1 MFSFNFC
8 GCRFLSVRPV
18 SIKFPSTFVRIE
30 TKRPFSLGLST
41 LSRLKGSHGRISL
54 RDKSFN
60 YQTKRLPQS
69 KSTTR
74 SAVVPVSGV
83 RNFSRIFLRC
93 GLFTFFSINTVFAGT
108 MIWSYENWKSY
119 TSRYQKGEL
128 RKLLRNSF
136 TSIVGRPPKST
147 DIFWAIAF
155 VNLVVFL
162 GNNSRR
168 VGTTFLRY
176 FANSPFGPWPA
187 TSMVLSIFSHQMFFH
202 MFINMYVLHN
212 FTQPLVRL
220 LGMEQFFA
228 VFLGGGIFASFLS
241 VLAKAIM
248 RSPIPSIGAS
258 GAVCAALGTFCMLE
272 PQAQLCVPLLVN
284 IMPHSFSAGSTCWA
298 ILAFEACGAILLVRR
313 SPIDHAAHLG
323 GLLFG
328 MYYGMEGKEVV
339 WKHRNTII
347 GVWQRF
353 KGEKGKSNE

>member
-1 MFSFNFC
+1 
-8 GCRFLSVRPV
+8 
-18 SIKFPSTFVRIE
+18 
-30 TKRPFSLGLST
+30 
-41 LSRLKGSHGRISL
+41 LKGSHGRISL

-128 RKLLRNSF
+128 RKLVCYLVLRLF
-136 TSIVGRPPKST
+136 TFKNPIVSSNT
-147 DIFWAIAF
+147 A
-155 VNLVVFL
+155 
-162 GNNSRR
+162 
-168 VGTTFLRY
+168 
-176 FANSPFGPWPA
+176 WPA

-228 VFLGGGIFASFLS
+228 VFLGGGI

-328 MYYGMEGKEVV
+328 MYVIHAFFFYCTDQNYATDSPFGPDLHFIPHYRE
-339 WKHRNTII
+339 
-347 GVWQRF
+347 
-353 KGEKGKSNE
+353 